1 MALLLAYGV
10 GFEAI
15 GFIPCTLALLLV
27 LMWFVD
33 PVDWWLALLVAVIAT
48 FGVWAAMTKW
58 LQDSAAGGRP
68 RRHLGIKAGSM
79 DIIAGLGQGFA
90 VALQP
95 INLLYCFIGVFI
107 GTLVGVLPG
116 IGPVSAMSLLLPVT
130 LSGTPESGIIMMA
143 GIYYGSMY
151 GGSTTSILVNI
162 PGEAASV
169 VTCIDGHEMA
179 KQGRAG
185 PALGIAALGS
195 FAAGTFAII
204 ALMLVAPSLARVA
217 IAFGPPEYFSL
228 MVLGLTILSFLSQ
241 GSMAKSLLMA
251 ASASCSGLIGIDQI
265 TAQPRLTFDR
275 LELLDGIGLVPIVM
289 GLFGVAEILSNLE
302 QELKREV
309 IKARIGGLWPSLAGL
324 GGIEMADRCAAPCS
338 GFFLGILPG
347 GGAVIASFA
356 SYAMEKKM
364 SSTPERFGKGAIEG
378 VAGPEAANNAA
389 AGGAFIPLMTLGIPP
404 NVVMALLLGAFIIHG
419 LQPGPLLMTQQPD
432 LFWGIVASMY
442 IGNAMLL
449 VLNMPLIGMWVQVL
463 KLPYRI
469 LFPLILMF
477 CIVGVFASGNAVF
490 DVFVMV
496 VFGVLGYLM
505 RKFGYEPAPLVLAF
519 VLGPMLENNL
529 RKSLILSHG
538 DFHDLRRAADLGRLP
553 AAGRRGAGRARCCR
567 PWRGGAPRSP
577 SNPKPRAALGP
588 MRRCRVTVAG
598 GARRRR

>member
-1 MALLLAYGV
+1 
-10 GFEAI
+10 
-15 GFIPCTLALLLV
+15 
-27 LMWFVD
+27 
-33 PVDWWLALLVAVIAT
+33 
-48 FGVWAAMTKW
+48 
-58 LQDSAAGGRP
+58 
-68 RRHLGIKAGSM
+68 M
-79 DIIAGLGQGFA
+79 DVIAGLGQGFG

-195 FAAGTFAII
+195 FAAGTFAIV
-204 ALMLVAPSLARVA
+204 ALMLVAPALARVA

-251 ASASCSGLIGIDQI
+251 AFGIVLGLVGIDQI
-265 TAQPRLTFDR
+265 TAQARMTFDR

-289 GLFGVAEILSNLE
+289 GLFGVTEILFNLE
-302 QELKREV
+302 QELRREV
-309 IKARIGGLWPSLAGL
+309 MQARIGSLWPSLA
-324 GGIEMADRCAAPCS
+324 DWAAS
-338 GFFLGILPG
+338 KWAVLRGTVLGFFLGILPG

-356 SYAMEKKM
+356 SYALEKKL
-364 SSTPERFGKGAIEG
+364 SATPERFGKGAIEG

-404 NVVMALLLGAFIIHG
+404 NVVMALLLGAFVIHG
-419 LQPGPLLMTQQPD
+419 LQPGPLMMTQRPD

-449 VLNMPLIGMWVQVL
+449 VLNMPMIGMWVQVL

-490 DVFVMV
+490 DVFIMV

-529 RKSLILSHG
+529 RKSLILSQG
-538 DFHDLRRAADLGRLP
+538 DFTIFLERPISAVCLVLAAVALLAPLLP
-553 AAGRRGAGRARCCR
+553 A
-567 PWRGGAPRSP
+567 
-577 SNPKPRAALGP
+577 L
-588 MRRCRVTVAG
+588 
-598 GARRRR
+598 ARRRSRFATEQT

>member
-1 MALLLAYGV
+1 
-10 GFEAI
+10 
-15 GFIPCTLALLLV
+15 
-27 LMWFVD
+27 
-33 PVDWWLALLVAVIAT
+33 
-48 FGVWAAMTKW
+48 
-58 LQDSAAGGRP
+58 
-68 RRHLGIKAGSM
+68 M
-79 DIIAGLGQGFA
+79 DILAGLAQGFA

-151 GGSTTSILVNI
+151 GGSTTSVLVNI

-169 VTCIDGHEMA
+169 VTCLDGHAMA
-179 KQGRAG
+179 RQGRAG

-195 FAAGTFAII
+195 FAAGTFALV
-204 ALMLVAPSLARVA
+204 ALMLVAPALARVA

-228 MVLGLTILSFLSQ
+228 MVLGLTVLSFLSQ

-251 ASASCSGLIGIDQI
+251 AVGVVLGLVGIDQI

-289 GLFGVAEILSNLE
+289 GLFGVAEILANLE

-309 IKARIGGLWPSLAGL
+309 IKARIGGLWPSMQDWAESKWAIVRGTLL
-324 GGIEMADRCAAPCS
+324 

-356 SYAMEKKM
+356 SYAIEKKI
-364 SSTPERFGKGAIEG
+364 SKTPERFGQGAIEG
-378 VAGPEAANNAA
+378 VAAPEAANNAA

-419 LQPGPLLMTQQPD
+419 LQPGPLLMIQRPD
-432 LFWGIVASMY
+432 VFWGIVASMY

-449 VLNMPLIGMWVQVL
+449 VLNMPLIGIWVQVL

-477 CIVGVFASGNAVF
+477 CIVGVFASGNATF
-490 DVFVMV
+490 DVVLMV

-538 DFHDLRRAADLGRLP
+538 DFQIFIARPISAVCLLLAAAALAGPLLP
-553 AAGRRGAGRARCCR
+553 A
-567 PWRGGAPRSP
+567 
-577 SNPKPRAALGP
+577 L
-588 MRRCRVTVAG
+588 
-598 GARRRR
+598 ARRRATIAATES

>member
-1 MALLLAYGV
+1 
-10 GFEAI
+10 
-15 GFIPCTLALLLV
+15 
-27 LMWFVD
+27 
-33 PVDWWLALLVAVIAT
+33 
-48 FGVWAAMTKW
+48 
-58 LQDSAAGGRP
+58 
-68 RRHLGIKAGSM
+68 M
-79 DIIAGLGQGFA
+79 DIITGLGQGFA

-151 GGSTTSILVNI
+151 GGSTTSVLVNI

-169 VTCIDGHEMA
+169 VTCIDGHAMA

-195 FAAGTFAII
+195 FAAGTFALV
-204 ALMLVAPSLARVA
+204 ALMLVAPALARVA

-228 MVLGLTILSFLSQ
+228 MVLGLTVLSFLSQ
-241 GSMAKSLLMA
+241 GAMAKSLLMA
-251 ASASCSGLIGIDQI
+251 AVGIILGLIGIDQI

-275 LELLDGIGLVPIVM
+275 LELLDGVGLVPIVM
-289 GLFGVAEILSNLE
+289 GLFGVAEILANLE

-309 IKARIGGLWPSLAGL
+309 IKARIGGLWPSMQDWAQSKWAIVRGTLL
-324 GGIEMADRCAAPCS
+324 

-356 SYAMEKKM
+356 SYAIEKKI
-364 SSTPERFGKGAIEG
+364 SKTPERFGHGAIEG
-378 VAGPEAANNAA
+378 VAAPEAANNAA

-404 NVVMALLLGAFIIHG
+404 NVVMALLLGAFIMHG
-419 LQPGPLLMTQQPD
+419 LQPGPLLMIQRPD
-432 LFWGIVASMY
+432 VFWGIVASMY

-477 CIVGVFASGNAVF
+477 CIVGVFASGNASF
-490 DVFVMV
+490 DVLLMV
-496 VFGVLGYLM
+496 IFGVLGYLM

-538 DFHDLRRAADLGRLP
+538 DFQIFIARPISAVCLLLAVAALAAPLLP
-553 AAGRRGAGRARCCR
+553 A
-567 PWRGGAPRSP
+567 
-577 SNPKPRAALGP
+577 L
-588 MRRCRVTVAG
+588 
-598 GARRRR
+598 ARRRATIAASET